1 MEFHPKVV
9 NTYMEKHDLIRV
21 VPASG
26 ETLIWRKK
34 YSRYLQYRL
43 DLKLVNR
50 CGQESWNVK
59 EHGRI
64 TNIKEVLEDDGVP
77 ARNENSWRIK
87 EYAQDGALMA
97 HKCYGHSWIGK
108 YMKNDGDCP
117 TKCKSQSKNSKP

>member
-77 ARNENSWRIK
+77 ARNENSWQI
-87 EYAQDGALMA
+87 E
-97 HKCYGHSWIGK
+97 
-108 YMKNDGDCP
+108 
-117 TKCKSQSKNSKP
+117 